1 MYVESSRYIS
11 MLIIRF
17 DSIDCAII
25 ITVGNFQLWNITSI
39 LIIVVIIIQP
49 HTAVRCSCESGC
61 KRGFSKSIW
70 GHKQINFI

>member
-25 ITVGNFQLWNITSI
+25 ITVGNF
-39 LIIVVIIIQP
+39 
-49 HTAVRCSCESGC
+49 
-61 KRGFSKSIW
+61 
-70 GHKQINFI
+70 